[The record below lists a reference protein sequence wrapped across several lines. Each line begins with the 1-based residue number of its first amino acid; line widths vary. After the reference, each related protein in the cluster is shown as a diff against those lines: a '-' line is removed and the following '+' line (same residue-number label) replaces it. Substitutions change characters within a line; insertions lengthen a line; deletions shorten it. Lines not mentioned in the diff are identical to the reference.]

1 MTPREILGWVGW
13 LLCLLKLP
21 RCQIKRFKIYVKKRQ
36 QPSDIPE
43 IDIVFFWVTPPPPYD
58 DYSKV
63 GLDFRAS
70 ERGTACDS
78 LP

>member
-1 MTPREILGWVGW
+1 MSNKTIQNLCQKKTKKDNVNFGNIAR
-13 LLCLLKLP
+13 LL
-21 RCQIKRFKIYVKKRQ
+21 
-36 QPSDIPE
+36 S
-43 IDIVFFWVTPPPPYD
+43 FFGLHPPPYD